1 MRLQSLLSFVPGAVA
16 LVIILAAPRP
26 LATVIHAGAQ
36 EQSPPKAKDQSV
48 RAASTPEADKA
59 DSRATTTPTTTT
71 TAPLAVRELD
81 AAAIKEL
88 LKRDPRQ
95 PRPLLVNFWA
105 TWCEPC
111 REEFPDLV
119 RINADYQGRGL
130 EFVTI
135 SLDDVMDIKT
145 TVPQFLEEKHASM
158 PAYLLNPSDP
168 DALVAVIDPTWGGAL
183 PATFLFDA
191 RGQIAF
197 RQMGRVHVEELRAA
211 LEKVLSE
218 K

>member
-1 MRLQSLLSFVPGAVA
+1 MKHLFFLAFSLGAV
-16 LVIILAAPRP
+16 LLGIIPAAPRP
-26 LATVIHAGAQ
+26 FCAAVVATTAAQ
-36 EQSPPKAKDQSV
+36 EQQRSSKADGQSAQSANAADQST
-48 RAASTPEADKA
+48 SP
-59 DSRATTTPTTTT
+59 
-71 TAPLAVRELD
+71 AVREAD

-88 LKRDPRQ
+88 LKRDPKQ

-119 RINADYQGRGL
+119 RINSDYHARGL
-130 EFVTI
+130 EFILV
-135 SLDDVMDIKT
+135 SLDDVTDIKAA
-145 TVPQFLEEKHASM
+145 VPQFLKEKHADM

-168 DALVAVIDPTWGGAL
+168 DALVAAVDPTWGGAL

-191 RGQIAF
+191 EGQVAF
-197 RQMGRVHVEELRAA
+197 KHMGRVKVEELRAA
-211 LEKVLSE
+211 IEKVISG

>member
-1 MRLQSLLSFVPGAVA
+1 MRIQSLLSFVLGAAA

-26 LATVIHAGAQ
+26 LSTVIDAGAQ
-36 EQSPPKAKDQSV
+36 EQSPPKANGQSA
-48 RAASTPEADKA
+48 RATSSPEVDKA
-59 DSRATTTPTTTT
+59 DSNTK
-71 TAPLAVRELD
+71 APLAVREAD
-81 AAAIKEL
+81 VAAIKEL
-88 LKRDPRQ
+88 LKRDPKQ

-119 RINADYQGRGL
+119 RINADYHGRGL
-130 EFVTI
+130 EFITI

-158 PAYLLNPSDP
+158 PTYLLNPSDP

-197 RQMGRVHVEELRAA
+197 RQMGRVQVKELRAA